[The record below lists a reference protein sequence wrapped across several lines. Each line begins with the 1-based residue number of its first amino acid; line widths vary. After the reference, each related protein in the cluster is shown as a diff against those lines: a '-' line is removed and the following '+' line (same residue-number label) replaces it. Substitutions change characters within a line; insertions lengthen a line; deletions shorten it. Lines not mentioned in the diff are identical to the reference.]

1 MLINWWQYL
10 NNIFFKSKI
19 KTVFMFEMFQL
30 PFMVQA
36 FTAAVITGILLSYMG
51 VHVVGRGI
59 VFVDLALGQIS
70 SLGVAFAA
78 FIGTGLTSIP
88 LIFTLVGALL
98 MSFINIKDKRL
109 KQEAIIGILY
119 AFASALTVLL
129 ISKTAH
135 GDSDIQEVLFGN
147 ILSVS
152 WGQISS
158 IGIVFG
164 AILLVQIIFFRKF
177 FALTESFENGVNHL
191 VGIFNIWNFL
201 FYISIGLA
209 IVFAVKINGVI
220 PVFSYLIIPAV
231 SAIML
236 TKNKAAVLI
245 IAIII
250 SVLGGFFGLNFSFH
264 YDFPAGSSIVV
275 VLGGIF
281 ILASIYRIIKGITS
295 KKESSTAVL

>member
-1 MLINWWQYL
+1 
-10 NNIFFKSKI
+10 
-19 KTVFMFEMFQL
+19 MFEMFQL

-36 FTAAVITGILLSYMG
+36 FAAAVITGVLLSYMG

-119 AFASALTVLL
+119 AFASALTVLF

-152 WGQISS
+152 WQQITS

-164 AILLVQIIFFRKF
+164 IILLVQIIFFRKF
-177 FALTESFENGVNHL
+177 FGLTESFENGVNHL

-236 TKNKAAVLI
+236 TKNKAGVLM
-245 IAIII
+245 IAMII
-250 SVLGGFFGLNFSFH
+250 SILGGFFGLNFSFH

-281 ILASIYRIIKGITS
+281 ILASIYRIIKGITTQRQS
-295 KKESSTAVL
+295 GTTAIS

>member
-1 MLINWWQYL
+1 
-10 NNIFFKSKI
+10 
-19 KTVFMFEMFQL
+19 
-30 PFMVQA
+30 MVQA
-36 FTAAVITGILLSYMG
+36 FAAAVITGILLSYMG

-164 AILLVQIIFFRKF
+164 AILLVQLIFFRKF
-177 FALTESFENGVNHL
+177 FTLTESFENGVNHL

-245 IAIII
+245 IAILI
-250 SVLGGFFGLNFSFH
+250 SILGGFFGLNFSFH

-281 ILASIYRIIKGITS
+281 ILASIYRIISGLAS
-295 KKESSTAVL
+295 KKEVAHNIH

>member
-1 MLINWWQYL
+1 
-10 NNIFFKSKI
+10 
-19 KTVFMFEMFQL
+19 MFDMFQL

-36 FTAAVITGILLSYMG
+36 FTAAVITGILLSYLG

-88 LIFTLVGALL
+88 LIFTLSGALL
-98 MSFINIKDKRL
+98 MSFINIRDKRL

-119 AFASALTVLL
+119 AFTSALTVLF

-147 ILSVS
+147 ILSVN
-152 WGQISS
+152 WEQIKTV
-158 IGIVFG
+158 GIVFG
-164 AILLVQIIFFRKF
+164 IILLVQIVFFKKF
-177 FALTESFENGVNHL
+177 FSLTESFENGVNHL

-281 ILASIYRIIKGITS
+281 ILASVYRIISGITN
-295 KKESSTAVL
+295 KKQTENIH

>member
-1 MLINWWQYL
+1 
-10 NNIFFKSKI
+10 
-19 KTVFMFEMFQL
+19 MFEMFQL

-36 FTAAVITGILLSYMG
+36 FAAAVITGILLSYLG

-88 LIFTLVGALL
+88 LIFTLAGALL
-98 MSFINIKDKRL
+98 MSFINIRDKRL

-152 WGQISS
+152 WEQIRSV
-158 IGIVFG
+158 GIVSGCYFTCS
-164 AILLVQIIFFRKF
+164 INFLQKF
-177 FALTESFENGVNHL
+177 FSLTESFENGVNHL

-231 SAIML
+231 SAIMIA
-236 TKNKAAVLI
+236 KNKAAVLI
-245 IAIII
+245 ISLLI
-250 SVLGGFFGLNFSFH
+250 SIAGRFLWIKFFLS
-264 YDFPAGSSIVV
+264 
-275 VLGGIF
+275 L
-281 ILASIYRIIKGITS
+281 
-295 KKESSTAVL
+295 

>member
-1 MLINWWQYL
+1 
-10 NNIFFKSKI
+10 
-19 KTVFMFEMFQL
+19 MFEMFQL
-30 PFMVQA
+30 SFMTEA
-36 FTAAVITGILLSYMG
+36 FIAAVITGVLLSYLG

-70 SLGVAFAA
+70 SLGVAFAV
-78 FIGTGLTSIP
+78 FIGTGITSIP

-98 MSFINIKDKRL
+98 MSFISIRDKRL

-129 ISKTAH
+129 ISKTPH

-152 WGQISS
+152 WEQINL

-164 AILLVQIIFFRKF
+164 AIGLIQLIFFKKF
-177 FALTESFENGVNHL
+177 FSLTKSFENGEIHGKTV
-191 VGIFNIWNFL
+191 FNIWNFL

-220 PVFSYLIIPAV
+220 PVFSFLIIPAV

-236 TKNKAAVLI
+236 SKSNTGVF
-245 IAIII
+245 II
-250 SVLGGFFGLNFSFH
+250 SVLISILGSFLGLNLSYH
-264 YDFPAGSSIVV
+264 KDFPAGSSIVA

-281 ILASIYRIIKGITS
+281 ILVSVIKLLIGLFS
-295 KKESSTAVL
+295 KKAKV

>member
-1 MLINWWQYL
+1 
-10 NNIFFKSKI
+10 
-19 KTVFMFEMFQL
+19 MFEMFQL
-30 PFMVQA
+30 SFMVQA
-36 FTAAVITGILLSYMG
+36 FMAALITGAVLSYLG

-88 LIFTLVGALL
+88 LIFTLAGALL
-98 MSFINIKDKRL
+98 MSFINIRDKRL

-119 AFASALTVLL
+119 AFASALTVLF
-129 ISKTAH
+129 ISKTPH

-152 WGQISS
+152 WKQISTL
-158 IGIVFG
+158 GIVFG
-164 AILLVQIIFFRKF
+164 IIALLQLVFISKF
-177 FALTESFENGVNHL
+177 FGLTKSFENGENHL
-191 VGIFNIWNFL
+191 IGLFNIWNFL

-220 PVFSYLIIPAV
+220 PVFSFLIIPAV

-236 TKNKAAVLI
+236 TKNNTAVFI
-245 IAIII
+245 IALVI
-250 SVLGGFFGLNFSFH
+250 SVLASFFGLNFSFH
-264 YDFPAGSSIVV
+264 YDFPAGSSIVAI
-275 VLGGIF
+275 LGGMF
-281 ILASIYRIIKGITS
+281 ILASGYKMLRSIFTRKTPA
-295 KKESSTAVL
+295 T

>member
-1 MLINWWQYL
+1 
-10 NNIFFKSKI
+10 
-19 KTVFMFEMFQL
+19 MFEMFQL
-30 PFMVQA
+30 SFMVQA
-36 FTAAVITGILLSYMG
+36 FIAALITGAVLSYLG

-88 LIFTLVGALL
+88 LIFTLAGALL
-98 MSFINIKDKRL
+98 MSFINIHDKRL

-119 AFASALTVLL
+119 AFASALTVLV
-129 ISKTAH
+129 ISKTPH

-152 WGQISS
+152 WKQIDTLA
-158 IGIVFG
+158 IVFG
-164 AILLVQIIFFRKF
+164 IIAAAQLVFFNKF
-177 FALTESFENGVNHL
+177 FGLTKSFENGENHL
-191 VGIFNIWNFL
+191 IGIFNVWNFL

-220 PVFSYLIIPAV
+220 PVFSFLIIPAV

-236 TKNKAAVLI
+236 TKNNTAVFI
-245 IAIII
+245 IALVI
-250 SVLGGFFGLNFSFH
+250 SVLASFFGLNFSFH
-264 YDFPAGSSIVV
+264 YDFPAGSSIVAI
-275 VLGGIF
+275 LGIIF
-281 ILASIYRIIKGITS
+281 ILASVYKML
-295 KKESSTAVL
+295 SSFFARKTPAA

>member
-1 MLINWWQYL
+1 
-10 NNIFFKSKI
+10 
-19 KTVFMFEMFQL
+19 MFEMFQL
-30 PFMVQA
+30 SFMVQA
-36 FTAAVITGILLSYMG
+36 FIAALITGAVLSYLG

-88 LIFTLVGALL
+88 LIFTLAGALL
-98 MSFINIKDKRL
+98 MSFINIRDKRL

-119 AFASALTVLL
+119 AFASALTVLF
-129 ISKTAH
+129 ISKTPH

-152 WGQISS
+152 WSQISTL
-158 IGIVFG
+158 GIVFG
-164 AILLVQIIFFRKF
+164 IIALVQFVFFNKF
-177 FALTESFENGVNHL
+177 FGLTKSFENGENHL
-191 VGIFNIWNFL
+191 IGIFNIWNFL

-220 PVFSYLIIPAV
+220 PVFSFLIIPAV

-236 TKNKAAVLI
+236 TKNNLAVFIIALI
-245 IAIII
+245 ISILA
-250 SVLGGFFGLNFSFH
+250 SFFGLLFSFKK
-264 YDFPAGSSIVV
+264 DFPAGSSIVAI
-275 VLGGIF
+275 LGGIF
-281 ILASIYRIIKGITS
+281 ILTS
-295 KKESSTAVL
+295 FYKMLSSVLRRKTRVT

>member
-1 MLINWWQYL
+1 
-10 NNIFFKSKI
+10 
-19 KTVFMFEMFQL
+19 MFHL

-36 FTAAVITGILLSYMG
+36 FVAAVITGTLLSYLG

-70 SLGVAFAA
+70 SLGVAFAV

-88 LIFTLVGALL
+88 LIFTLAGALL
-98 MSFINIKDKRL
+98 MSFINIRDKRL

-129 ISKTAH
+129 ISKTPH
-135 GDSDIQEVLFGN
+135 GDSDVQEVLFGN
-147 ILSVS
+147 ILAVS
-152 WGQISS
+152 TQQILL

-164 AILLVQIIFFRKF
+164 AIALMHLIFFRKF
-177 FALTESFENGVNHL
+177 FALTESFESGINHH

-231 SAIML
+231 SGIML
-236 TKNKAAVLI
+236 SKNNITVLI
-245 IAIII
+245 LAFIIGI
-250 SVLGGFFGLNFSFH
+250 LASFFGLNVSFH
-264 YDFPAGSSIVV
+264 YDFPAGSSIVA
-275 VLGGIF
+275 VLGIIF
-281 ILASIYRIIKGITS
+281 ILASFYNIVKRLFPGKGT
-295 KKESSTAVL
+295 

>member
-1 MLINWWQYL
+1 
-10 NNIFFKSKI
+10 
-19 KTVFMFEMFQL
+19 MFEMFQL

-36 FTAAVITGILLSYMG
+36 FIATLITGALLSYLG

-88 LIFTLVGALL
+88 LIFTLAGALL
-98 MSFINIKDKRL
+98 MSFINIRDKRL

-147 ILSVS
+147 ILSFNFLRNEHHSLFWNIVTNDMV
-152 WGQISS
+152 
-158 IGIVFG
+158 IVFA
-164 AILLVQIIFFRKF
+164 AIALLQVVFFKKF
-177 FALTESFENGVNHL
+177 FGLTKSFENGENHL

-209 IVFAVKINGVI
+209 IVFAVRVTGVI
-220 PVFSYLIIPAV
+220 PVFSFLIIPSV

-236 TKNKAAVLI
+236 SKTNVGVFVISFL
-245 IAIII
+245 I
-250 SVLGGFFGLNFSFH
+250 SVLGSFFGLLFCYKN
-264 YDFPAGSSIVV
+264 DFPAGSSIVA
-275 VLGGIF
+275 VLGAIF
-281 ILASIYRIIKGITS
+281 FIASIYKLLSVAFAKR
-295 KKESSTAVL
+295 KEIQSSSTH

>member
-1 MLINWWQYL
+1 
-10 NNIFFKSKI
+10 
-19 KTVFMFEMFQL
+19 MFEMFQL

-36 FTAAVITGILLSYMG
+36 FAAAAITGILLSYLG

-78 FIGTGLTSIP
+78 FIGTGMTSIP
-88 LIFTLVGALL
+88 LIFTLAGALL
-98 MSFINIKDKRL
+98 MSFINIRDKRL

-129 ISKTAH
+129 ISKTPH

-147 ILSVS
+147 ILSVG
-152 WGQISS
+152 WDKITT

-164 AILLVQIIFFRKF
+164 AIGLVQLVFFRKF
-177 FALTESFENGVNHL
+177 FSLTRSFENGENHL
-191 VGIFNIWNFL
+191 IGIFNFWNFL

-209 IVFAVKINGVI
+209 IVYAVKINGVI
-220 PVFSYLIIPAV
+220 PVFSYLIVPAV

-236 TKNKAAVLI
+236 SKSNLTIFI
-245 IAIII
+245 IAAII
-250 SVLGGFFGLNFSFH
+250 SILASFFGLYFSFH
-264 YDFPAGSSIVV
+264 YDFPAGSSIVA

-281 ILASIYRIIKGITS
+281 ILASMIKIAMGLAG
-295 KKESSTAVL
+295 KKSL

>member
-1 MLINWWQYL
+1 
-10 NNIFFKSKI
+10 
-19 KTVFMFEMFQL
+19 MFDMFQL

-36 FTAAVITGILLSYMG
+36 FVAAVITGVLLSYLG

-78 FIGTGLTSIP
+78 FIGTGMTSIP
-88 LIFTLVGALL
+88 LIFTLAGALL
-98 MSFINIKDKRL
+98 MSFINIRDKRL

-129 ISKTAH
+129 ISKTPH

-152 WGQISS
+152 WEHIST

-164 AILLVQIIFFRKF
+164 AIALVQLIFFRKF
-177 FALTESFENGVNHL
+177 FSLTKSFEVGENHL
-191 VGIFNIWNFL
+191 VGIFNFWNFL

-231 SAIML
+231 SAIMIA
-236 TKNKAAVLI
+236 KNNTAVF
-245 IAIII
+245 II
-250 SVLGGFFGLNFSFH
+250 SFVISILASFFGLNFSFH
-264 YDFPAGSSIVV
+264 YDFPAGSSIVT
-275 VLGGIF
+275 VLGIIF
-281 ILASIYRIIKGITS
+281 ILASIVKLITS
-295 KKESSTAVL
+295 VMKRNRV

>member
-295 KKESSTAVL
+295 KKESSTVVL

>member
-1 MLINWWQYL
+1 
-10 NNIFFKSKI
+10 
-19 KTVFMFEMFQL
+19 MFEMFQL
-30 PFMVQA
+30 PFIVQA
-36 FTAAVITGILLSYMG
+36 FTAAIITGILLSYLG

-88 LIFTLVGALL
+88 LIFTLTGALL
-98 MSFINIKDKRL
+98 MSFINIRDKRL

-119 AFASALTVLL
+119 AFASALTVLF

-152 WGQISS
+152 WEQIRLV
-158 IGIVFG
+158 GIVFG
-164 AILLVQIIFFRKF
+164 VILLVQVIFFKKF
-177 FALTESFENGVNHL
+177 FELTESFENGVNHL

-231 SAIML
+231 CAIMI
-236 TKNKAAVLI
+236 TKNKTGVLI
-245 IAIII
+245 ISLLISIIG
-250 SVLGGFFGLNFSFH
+250 SFFGLNFSFH

-281 ILASIYRIIKGITS
+281 ILTAIYKIFSGIG
-295 KKESSTAVL
+295 KKTATINPNN

>member
-1 MLINWWQYL
+1 
-10 NNIFFKSKI
+10 
-19 KTVFMFEMFQL
+19 MFEMFQL

-36 FTAAVITGILLSYMG
+36 FAAAVITGILLSYLG

-70 SLGVAFAA
+70 SLGVAFAT

-88 LIFTLVGALL
+88 LIFTLSGALL

-119 AFASALTVLL
+119 AFTSALTVLL

-152 WGQISS
+152 VQQTTA
-158 IGIVFG
+158 IGIVAG
-164 AILLVQIIFFRKF
+164 AILLVQFIFFRKF
-177 FALTESFENGVNHL
+177 FSLTESFENGVNHL
-191 VGIFNIWNFL
+191 IGIFNIWNFL

-209 IVFAVKINGVI
+209 IVFAVRVSGVI

-236 TKNKAAVLI
+236 TKNKTAVLI
-245 IAIII
+245 IAMLI
-250 SVLGGFFGLNFSFH
+250 SILGGFFGLSFSFH

-281 ILASIYRIIKGITS
+281 LLASVYRIISGIAN
-295 KKESSTAVL
+295 KKQVKNTG

>member
-1 MLINWWQYL
+1 
-10 NNIFFKSKI
+10 
-19 KTVFMFEMFQL
+19 MFDMFQL

-36 FTAAVITGILLSYMG
+36 FTAAVITGILLSYLG

-88 LIFTLVGALL
+88 LIFTLSGALL

-119 AFASALTVLL
+119 AFTSALTVLF

-147 ILSVS
+147 ILSVN
-152 WGQISS
+152 WEQIKTV
-158 IGIVFG
+158 GIVFG
-164 AILLVQIIFFRKF
+164 IILLVQIVFFKKF
-177 FALTESFENGVNHL
+177 FSLTESFENGVNHL

-281 ILASIYRIIKGITS
+281 ILASVYRIISGITN
-295 KKESSTAVL
+295 KKQIENIH

>member
-1 MLINWWQYL
+1 
-10 NNIFFKSKI
+10 
-19 KTVFMFEMFQL
+19 MFELFHQPLFL
-30 PFMVQA
+30 PA
-36 FTAAVITGILLSYMG
+36 LKAAIISGILLSYLG

-70 SLGVAFAA
+70 SLGVAFAV

-88 LIFTLVGALL
+88 LIFTLAGALL
-98 MSFINIKDKRL
+98 MSFINIRDKRL

-129 ISKTAH
+129 ISKTPH

-152 WGQISS
+152 WRQISTL
-158 IGIVFG
+158 GIVFG
-164 AILLVQIIFFRKF
+164 VIALLQLVFFNKF
-177 FALTESFENGVNHL
+177 FGLTKSFENGENHL
-191 VGIFNIWNFL
+191 IGIFNIWNFL

-220 PVFSYLIIPAV
+220 PVFSFLIIPAV

-236 TKNKAAVLI
+236 TKNNVAVFVISLI
-245 IAIII
+245 ISIIA
-250 SVLGGFFGLNFSFH
+250 GFLGLNFSFH
-264 YDFPAGSSIVV
+264 Y
-275 VLGGIF
+275 
-281 ILASIYRIIKGITS
+281 
-295 KKESSTAVL
+295 

>member
-1 MLINWWQYL
+1 
-10 NNIFFKSKI
+10 
-19 KTVFMFEMFQL
+19 MFQMFQL

-36 FTAAVITGILLSYMG
+36 FTAAIITGALLSYLG

-88 LIFTLVGALL
+88 LIFTLAGALL
-98 MSFINIKDKRL
+98 MSFINIRDKRL

-129 ISKTAH
+129 ISKTPH

-147 ILSVS
+147 ILSVG
-152 WGQISS
+152 WDKITS
-158 IGIVFG
+158 IAIVFG
-164 AILLVQIIFFRKF
+164 AIALVQLVFFKKF
-177 FALTESFENGVNHL
+177 FALTRSFESGENHL
-191 VGIFNIWNFL
+191 IGIFNFWNFL
-201 FYISIGLA
+201 FYISIGLS
-209 IVFAVKINGVI
+209 IVYAVKINGVI

-236 TKNKAAVLI
+236 TKNNVAVF
-245 IAIII
+245 II
-250 SVLGGFFGLNFSFH
+250 SFVISILAGFFGLNFSFH
-264 YDFPAGSSIVV
+264 YDFPAGSSIVAI
-275 VLGGIF
+275 LGGVF
-281 ILASIYRIIKGITS
+281 IICSIYKLISLASM
-295 KKESSTAVL
+295 KKTQ